1 MIDFH
6 THILPRMDDGS
17 RRMAETQKMLKMEYD
32 QGVRQIVASS
42 HFYAQHE
49 FPEVFL
55 ERRERRLA
63 RIREILKEEE
73 WGQKMQIFG
82 GAEVLYYNGM
92 ADSPM
97 LPKLCIEGTDTL
109 LLEMPFSQWDKEVYM
124 EVRKII
130 ENRRIKVILAHV
142 ERYSAYQ
149 KDKDIWEEILDL
161 PLTIQLNAG
170 EILMLG
176 KKKLCRQLLNSEI
189 PVLLGTD
196 CHNTGRR
203 KPNMEKGRKAVER
216 LAGTEKLEEIDRLGE
231 QVLNL

>member
-32 QGVRQIVASS
+32 QGVRQVVASS

-49 FPEVFL
+49 FPETFL
-55 ERRERRLA
+55 DRRERRLA
-63 RIREILKEEE
+63 RVREILHEEE
-73 WGQKMQIFG
+73 WGQEMQIFG

-97 LPKLCIEGTDTL
+97 LPSLCIEGTDTL
-109 LLEMPFSQWDKEVYM
+109 LLEMPFSQWDKEVYR

-130 ENRRIKVILAHV
+130 EHRRIKVILAHV
-142 ERYSAYQ
+142 ERYSSYQ
-149 KDKDIWEEILDL
+149 KNKDIWEEILDL

-170 EILMLG
+170 EIL
-176 KKKLCRQLLNSEI
+176 QLERKNSAES
-189 PVLLGTD
+189 
-196 CHNTGRR
+196 C
-203 KPNMEKGRKAVER
+203 
-216 LAGTEKLEEIDRLGE
+216 
-231 QVLNL
+231 